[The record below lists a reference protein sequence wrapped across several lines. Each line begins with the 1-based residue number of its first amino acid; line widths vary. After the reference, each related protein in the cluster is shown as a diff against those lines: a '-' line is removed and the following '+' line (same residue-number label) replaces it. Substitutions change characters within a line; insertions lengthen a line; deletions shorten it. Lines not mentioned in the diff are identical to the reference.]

1 MALSKTISQT
11 YQYTQAS
18 GSPVAIT
25 SITVEPIVYNNVLQV
40 SPHYIQPGVFTTGT
54 VAEGYG
60 NPQQP

>member
-1 MALSKTISQT
+1 MATSKTISQT
-11 YQYTQAS
+11 FQYSPGS
-18 GSPVAIT
+18 GSPTAIT
-25 SITVEPIVYNNVLQV
+25 SITVEPIVINGVLSV